1 MGALYTYSIGM
12 FTAGWDF
19 ETLFL
24 FYNVYFNSV
33 AYIDLEKPH
42 KRGGQLILS
51 LLLFL
56 ILTLAVIVTQ
66 NFFIFFFLKI
76 EFTGKVSS
84 YNQSYNLYRIYI

>member
-66 NFFIFFFLKI
+66 NFFIFFFPQDR
-76 EFTGKVSS
+76 V
-84 YNQSYNLYRIYI
+84 YRKSE